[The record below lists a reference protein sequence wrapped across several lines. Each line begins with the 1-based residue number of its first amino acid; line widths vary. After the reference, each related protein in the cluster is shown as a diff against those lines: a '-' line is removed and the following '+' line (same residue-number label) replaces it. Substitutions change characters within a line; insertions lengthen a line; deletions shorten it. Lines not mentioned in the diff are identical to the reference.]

1 MGTHTVQTIPR
12 HVWMS
17 HWQHCKTLET
27 VHFELVIYFEL
38 QLCCFTVTETK
49 NKQVKNRK
57 SSFSLTFE
65 SHSRSYWCL
74 IGISQ
79 RMLINNLRYTRV
91 RKDYISFNK
100 MRRLYVKLISICSNH
115 DTRWLVL
122 IVQILTFTKV
132 HFFSHISVLSHSNKL
147 LKIKLKES
155 VTFYQH

>member
-12 HVWMS
+12 HVWML
-17 HWQHCKTLET
+17 HWQHTKTLET

-38 QLCCFTVTETK
+38 QICCFTVTENK

-74 IGISQ
+74 LGISQ

-100 MRRLYVKLISICSNH
+100 MLRLYVKLISICSNY
-115 DTRWLVL
+115 DTRWFCLL
-122 IVQILTFTKV
+122 CRYSLLQKFTFSAT
-132 HFFSHISVLSHSNKL
+132 SVLCHTQINCFKN
-147 LKIKLKES
+147 
-155 VTFYQH
+155 